1 MKTFIIPTS
10 QSEYLVKGT
19 KKQGN
24 FDIVFLEKNKES
36 LRLFP
41 DGEVYVRIPQIEKIG
56 KSRVVV
62 LHTGMPN
69 ANAGLIE
76 LEMVLQALKNVKAKV
91 ELFFSYFPYG
101 MQDKAF
107 KKGEINAAES
117 LVKKF
122 VEYYNVKKVYVID
135 PHFGNEKW
143 LRKYPINIVSAIPI
157 LAKKAKEDL
166 GSDVLFLSPDEGGK
180 RRTGIKG
187 GEKERIDSFQ
197 VEMTC
202 NAMDLRGKK
211 VAVVDDI
218 IETGGTLVRFYDFIK
233 KCGAEKSVV
242 LATHGVLKSGIERI
256 KKTYSG
262 LYLTNAID
270 QKEANVDIKDLI
282 LKNIIG

>member
-10 QSEYLVKGT
+10 QSEYLAEGT

-24 FDIVFLEKNKES
+24 LEIVLLEKNKES

-56 KSRVVV
+56 KGRVVV

-69 ANAGLIE
+69 VNAGLVE
-76 LEMVLQALKNVKAKV
+76 LEMILQTLKNTKAKV
-91 ELFFSYFPYG
+91 ELFFTYFPYG
-101 MQDKAF
+101 MQDKIF

-122 VEYYNVKKVYVID
+122 VEYYNVKKIYIID

-143 LRKYPINIVSAIPI
+143 LKKYPVSIVSAVPI
-157 LAKKAKEDL
+157 LVKRAQKDL
-166 GSDVLFLSPDEGGK
+166 GRDVLFLSPDEGGK

-187 GEKERIDSFQ
+187 GRKERVNSFQ
-197 VEMTC
+197 IKMTC
-202 NAMDLRGKK
+202 DVMDLKNKK
-211 VAVVDDI
+211 VAIVDDI

-233 KCGAEKSVV
+233 KCEAEEAVV
-242 LATHGVLKSGIERI
+242 LATHGVLKSGIELI
-256 KKTYSG
+256 KKTYAG
-262 LYLTNAID
+262 LYLTNTID
-270 QKEANVDIKDLI
+270 QKEANVDLKNLI
-282 LKNIIG
+282 LKTIIG

>member
-24 FDIVFLEKNKES
+24 FEIVLLEKNKES

-56 KSRVVV
+56 KGRAIV
-62 LHTGMPN
+62 LHSGIPN
-69 ANAGLIE
+69 VNAGLVE
-76 LEMVLQALKNVKAKV
+76 LEMILQTLKNAKAKV

-101 MQDKAF
+101 MQDKIF
-107 KKGEINAAES
+107 EKGEINAAES
-117 LVKKF
+117 LIKKF
-122 VEYYNVKKVYVID
+122 VEYYGVKKVHAID

-143 LRKYPINIVSAIPI
+143 LKKYPINIVSAVPI
-157 LAKKAKEDL
+157 LIKKAKKDL
-166 GSDVLFLSPDEGGK
+166 GHDVLFLSPDEGGK

-187 GEKERIDSFQ
+187 GKKKRVDSFQ

-202 NAMDLRGKK
+202 DVTNLKGKK

-233 KCGAEKSVV
+233 KCGAEKAVV
-242 LATHGVLKSGIERI
+242 LTTHGVLKSGIERV
-256 KKTYSG
+256 KKTYAG
-262 LYLTNAID
+262 LYLTNTIN
-270 QKEANVDIKDLI
+270 QKEANIDIRNLI
-282 LKNIIG
+282 LKVIID